1 MSTPTQKCDSGLA
14 HDSHEKQCGGW
25 CSVKEATH
33 HCTWC
38 KCAACDYCRPR
49 ESVTHVYASAGAGK
63 AVCAESA
70 AVAYPP
76 SAEGSADDA
85 SLSQCKRAC
94 DAAAPACAS
103 FGFSAA
109 AGGGGGLCR
118 LRAAAGEPKKFCK
131 RGDWVSYWR
140 VDLRDADDDD
150 DGLDGWLD
158 VDVGPSGGARR
169 ALVRGRQLIDSATG
183 AALHLHGVNIYVD
196 YMRFDD
202 MGLLS
207 HLLPQANLV
216 RLVGVFWHD
225 DDACACCTDD
235 AARGC
240 DAAPFQ
246 PLVRAPATLSPPT
259 PPTANTAHRALTPQV
274 LCAVVPR
281 RAPRRRAHGDRP
293 RRLGDRRREGEDRR
307 RRPLGERRARRL
319 LRRKSRAQV
328 PRALG
333 VPRARAAR

>member
-1 MSTPTQKCDSGLA
+1 MQARG
-14 HDSHEKQCGGW
+14 
-25 CSVKEATH
+25 
-33 HCTWC
+33 
-38 KCAACDYCRPR
+38 
-49 ESVTHVYASAGAGK
+49 
-63 AVCAESA
+63 
-70 AVAYPP
+70 
-76 SAEGSADDA
+76 
-85 SLSQCKRAC
+85 
-94 DAAAPACAS
+94 DAAPGVAWSA
-103 FGFSAA
+103 SAA

-118 LRAAAGEPKKFCK
+118 LRSAAGEPKKFCK

-183 AALHLHGVNIYVD
+183 AALRLHGVNIYVD

-240 DAAPFQ
+240 AAAPFQ
-246 PLVRAPATLSPPT
+246 PRRAPATLSPP
-259 PPTANTAHRALTPQV
+259 HS
-274 LCAVVPR
+274 
-281 RAPRRRAHGDRP
+281 
-293 RRLGDRRREGEDRR
+293 
-307 RRPLGERRARRL
+307 RARRRYFAPSCL
-319 LRRKSRAQV
+319 AALRAAVRTVTDRGVWVIVAAKARIAAGDRWASGAPDVFSDATLARKY
-328 PRALG
+328 RALWAFLARELRDEPFVAG
-333 VPRARAAR
+333 VEVMPEPRNKASRDPGSHTPYPPYRSCPSRGTRR

>member
-1 MSTPTQKCDSGLA
+1 MSSPTQKCDSGLA

-70 AVAYPP
+70 AVAYLP

-85 SLSQCKRAC
+85 GGLAVQARVRRGGAGVRVVRLRRRP
-94 DAAAPACAS
+94 PA
-103 FGFSAA
+103 AA
-109 AGGGGGLCR
+109 AGSAGCAPR
-118 LRAAAGEPKKFCK
+118 RASPKKFCK

-281 RAPRRRAHGDRP
+281 RAPRRRAHGD
-293 RRLGDRRREGEDRR
+293 
-307 RRPLGERRARRL
+307 
-319 LRRKSRAQV
+319 
-328 PRALG
+328 
-333 VPRARAAR
+333 

>member
-103 FGFSAA
+103 HA
-109 AGGGGGLCR
+109 
-118 LRAAAGEPKKFCK
+118 
-131 RGDWVSYWR
+131 VSY
-140 VDLRDADDDD
+140 
-150 DGLDGWLD
+150 
-158 VDVGPSGGARR
+158 
-169 ALVRGRQLIDSATG
+169 T
-183 AALHLHGVNIYVD
+183 HLTLPTIYSV
-196 YMRFDD
+196 
-202 MGLLS
+202 
-207 HLLPQANLV
+207 
-216 RLVGVFWHD
+216 
-225 DDACACCTDD
+225 
-235 AARGC
+235 
-240 DAAPFQ
+240 
-246 PLVRAPATLSPPT
+246 
-259 PPTANTAHRALTPQV
+259 
-274 LCAVVPR
+274 
-281 RAPRRRAHGDRP
+281 
-293 RRLGDRRREGEDRR
+293 
-307 RRPLGERRARRL
+307 
-319 LRRKSRAQV
+319 
-328 PRALG
+328 
-333 VPRARAAR
+333 